1 MTIDFDKLPEQLIPH
16 FKGGE
21 GTVQARMHID
31 AMGKIARL
39 TLPAGASIGLHT
51 HETSAEMIYV
61 LSGSGIVLED
71 NADNPAPMVPGTCHY
86 CPQGHTHSLINNGT
100 EPLVVLAVIP
110 ELG

>member
-1 MTIDFDKLPEQLIPH
+1 MTIDFDKLPEQLMDH

-21 GTVQARMHID
+21 GTVQARMYMD

-71 NADNPAPMVPGTCHY
+71 NADDPAPMVPGTCHY